1 MIELSYKHE
10 EVKITFELSE
20 ELDYHKLA
28 QEFER
33 FIKSMG
39 YYPRGTLEWVEGETE

>member
-1 MIELSYKHE
+1 MIELKYKNE
-10 EVKITFELSE
+10 EASITFKLSE

-33 FIKSMG
+33 FTKAMG
-39 YYPRGTLEWVEGETE
+39 YYPNGKLQWVEGEEG